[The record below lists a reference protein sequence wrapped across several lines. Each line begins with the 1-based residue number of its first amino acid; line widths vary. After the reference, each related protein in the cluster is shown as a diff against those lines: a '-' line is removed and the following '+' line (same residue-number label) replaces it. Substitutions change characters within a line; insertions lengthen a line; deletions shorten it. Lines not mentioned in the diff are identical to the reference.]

1 MKLIALTALAYSS
14 GILPT
19 VTIKTEN
26 GPVRINEEDFDPET
40 MALYDAVEP
49 DPVPAEPAATETVPA
64 PADPAATN
72 PDPAP
77 AQKLLVMK
85 SGAKFFIVNELGAK
99 IDGEAA
105 EALGIVVDGYQT
117 EAKAKAALAE
127 ITAKQA

>member
-49 DPVPAEPAATETVPA
+49 DPV